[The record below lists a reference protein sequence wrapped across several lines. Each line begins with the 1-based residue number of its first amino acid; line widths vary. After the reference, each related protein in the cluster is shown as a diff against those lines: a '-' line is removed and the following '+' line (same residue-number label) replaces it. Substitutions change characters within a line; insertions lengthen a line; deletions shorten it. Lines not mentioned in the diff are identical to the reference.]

1 VLYHCT
7 YISVRGKHKKM
18 KRHFIIILLLSLNW
32 VIFAQTDTTL
42 IRLKTQEVKLTVDSI
57 TYFKNNLNNFNERPL
72 VGKLIDPVVL
82 NELGISL
89 IASNKSP
96 NVGLSIDFSPL
107 FLRKLFTQVEI
118 RSDFDQDLTF
128 RGKFE
133 TRDLTRNFD
142 FRICYEKYSIENS
155 TLSDLNRV
163 LIGSI
168 YKTQSSAFGLS
179 LGRDSYEKE
188 IGCDISFRHTFHFGK
203 PNNVTECSKMISA
216 GGLVGLWDNKLNY
229 NLGVGY
235 LINFNYSC
243 GIEYRKLYDFNE
255 ILITLRYV
263 IHYG

>member
-1 VLYHCT
+1 MLYHFT

-72 VGKLIDPVVL
+72 EGKLIDPVVL

-96 NVGLSIDFSPL
+96 NVGVSIDFSPL

-128 RGKFE
+128 RGQFE

-168 YKTQSSAFGLS
+168 YKTQSSTFGLS

-229 NLGVGY
+229 NLGVEY
-235 LINFNYSC
+235 LINFNYSY

>member
-1 VLYHCT
+1 
-7 YISVRGKHKKM
+7 M

-42 IRLKTQEVKLTVDSI
+42 IRLKPQEIKLRVDSI
-57 TYFKNNLNNFNERPL
+57 THFKNNLNDFDERPL
-72 VGKLIDPVVL
+72 EGRLIDPAVF

-118 RSDFDQDLTF
+118 RSDFDKNMTF
-128 RGKFE
+128 RGKLE

-142 FRICYEKYSIENS
+142 FRICYEKYSIGNS

-168 YKTQSSAFGLS
+168 YKTQSSSIGLL

-188 IGCDISFRHTFHFGK
+188 IGCDIFFSHTFRFRQ
-203 PNNVTECSKMISA
+203 PNNVTEFPKMISA
-216 GGLVGLWDNKLNY
+216 GGLVGLWNNKLNY
-229 NLGVGY
+229 KLDVGY

-255 ILITLRYV
+255 ILVTLRYV
-263 IHYG
+263 IHYE